1 MGFCPRDL
9 GKERKDK
16 IYHCISLQA
25 IPHDGSELLGGDGAV
40 SILVKQR
47 EGFFELGNLVFSQL
61 FGHLVGNSGAVKI
74 DWRNF
79 TSERQKLTVVRP
91 RVRLRLGV
99 QVTYGRDGGLADHA
113 IKDILFSR
121 IAKISS
127 SRALS
132 YRFLKEKL
140 GGGLYESTYTDTVV
154 QIYYFIL
161 TYFYMTANDID
172 TYRRPLPLS
181 FRN

>member
-1 MGFCPRDL
+1 MNSLDT
-9 GKERKDK
+9 
-16 IYHCISLQA
+16 ISHCITLQA

-61 FGHLVGNSGAVKI
+61 FCHLVGTSGAMKI

-99 QVTYGRDGGLADHA
+99 QVTHGSDGGLAD
-113 IKDILFSR
+113 
-121 IAKISS
+121 
-127 SRALS
+127 
-132 YRFLKEKL
+132 
-140 GGGLYESTYTDTVV
+140 
-154 QIYYFIL
+154 
-161 TYFYMTANDID
+161 
-172 TYRRPLPLS
+172 
-181 FRN
+181 